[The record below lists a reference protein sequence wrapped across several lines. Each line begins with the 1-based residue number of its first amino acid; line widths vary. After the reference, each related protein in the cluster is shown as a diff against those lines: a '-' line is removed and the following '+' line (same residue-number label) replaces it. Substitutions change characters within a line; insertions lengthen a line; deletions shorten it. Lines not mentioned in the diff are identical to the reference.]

1 MANYPYY
8 NGYYPYN
15 GAAPDMMSQ
24 QKMPYQSPVQ
34 PNYQSYSQP
43 TAQPVYQTT
52 NDPIW
57 VLGEI
62 EAQSYPVAPGNTV
75 TLWDKDRYTIYLKS
89 VNAQGVPSMRVL
101 DYTERGSAQ
110 RAEKHE
116 CKCAS
121 QYVSIEAFQALEAKF
136 QALTEE
142 FQALSKTKK
151 KAVKEESDNG

>member
-8 NGYYPYN
+8 PYY
-15 GAAPDMMSQ
+15 GAAPDMLSQ
-24 QKMPYQSPVQ
+24 QKMAYQSPVQ

-43 TAQPVYQTT
+43 TAQPVYQTA

-89 VNAQGVPSMRVL
+89 VNAQGVPSMRIL

-110 RAEKHE
+110 QAEKHE
-116 CKCAS
+116 CKCSS
-121 QYVSIEAFQALEAKF
+121 QYVSIEAFNALEAKF

-142 FQALSKTKK
+142 FQALAKPKK
-151 KAVKEESDNG
+151 KTVKEESDNG

>member
-8 NGYYPYN
+8 PYY
-15 GAAPDMMSQ
+15 GAAPDMLSQ

-34 PNYQSYSQP
+34 PNYQSYNQP
-43 TAQPVYQTT
+43 SAQPVYQTA

-62 EAQSYPVAPGNTV
+62 EAQSFPVAPGNTV
-75 TLWDKDRYTIYLKS
+75 TLWDKDKYTIYLKS
-89 VNAQGVPSMRVL
+89 VSAQGVPSMRIL
-101 DYTERGSAQ
+101 DYTERGGAQ

-116 CKCAS
+116 CKCSS
-121 QYVSIEAFQALEAKF
+121 QYVSIEAFNALEAKF

-142 FQALSKTKK
+142 FQTLTKTKK

>member
-43 TAQPVYQTT
+43 TAQPVYQTA

-89 VNAQGVPSMRVL
+89 VNAQGVPSMRIL
-101 DYTERGSAQ
+101 DYTERGAAQ
-110 RAEKHE
+110 HAEKHE

-121 QYVSIEAFQALEAKF
+121 QYVSIEAFNALEAKF

-142 FQALSKTKK
+142 FQALTKTKK